1 MLDWKTPQLSHG
13 SFVQSPLSKLSASA
27 TPSWKCPLLPS
38 TQNKIPT
45 GLNCKAGSKSDL
57 PKKSSWTHIPLPRVG
72 RIGAPAGR
80 HSLRGSWKRPLLIM
94 DPDAELGQAVK
105 RPRHVPPG
113 QQQRN
118 TVRVCPA
125 TLSLLVDTAAVPP
138 PQTQYAQNGCSRD
151 RMKSVLIKKKSCC
164 SKGCSRLFTLPEV
177 SQVCDLWHALSPRQQ
192 AQYLCSQ
199 HESLDLAPDQDGCA
213 QLSKRTDWI
222 LCGKGVSFSCLCSLL
237 GVGEHSMYKKL
248 RHEVDMRKTWGD
260 SHTRPQRRQ
269 ASNLVDLFFMELYHG
284 SSEDLPENDTHFE
297 GDTAFAAG
305 KEIEPP
311 ADIFGWTPEA
321 AMSERAAHFIS
332 PSPSVPRRHLS
343 PGGLAA
349 LFWQFKA
356 WWRALEEHQHNTVQ
370 EGSGRVQQECPSW
383 PTFWRRWAQTWTNF
397 LQFRKTSQH
406 KECNACFDFREAL
419 HKKSTTTAEKMAL
432 AAQWQEHIKLQYH
445 DRMLYWSLRFASRA
459 FMNVLCIIIDSLDK
473 CKTAYPQWVTHRLPA
488 YAQVRRPRSV
498 LTAVICHGW
507 CTCVYLADEEVNHGG
522 NSFCELICR
531 SLEKVAAI
539 CHRTGRPMP
548 QHLVIQSDNTV
559 SLCKN
564 SLCLVFLS
572 YLVAKGK
579 FSTATLNFLLEGH
592 THEDVDRLFAYILI
606 MVLKRY
612 RFEIPE
618 DLVRKMEEVLQDHV
632 ASKKEDLYV
641 ESVAF
646 VRDFTAWL
654 DPLGITLY
662 NSMMPRDGR
671 PTAHAFSM
679 KIRADLSPREIKA
692 LGRPRRRGFPDNPED
707 VFIVCKGRMHMTET
721 HRPILALPHVTLA
734 GVQTTSPQM
743 MLPRNP
749 FEQSQRN
756 KLEELVGVLR
766 RMPKPYPRAAARI
779 EKILGGD
786 LGAEPGPLMW
796 LQAHAPPRAV
806 VQVTT
811 NAYYEHLP
819 DNSWNLLAKFRR
831 RKP

>member
-13 SFVQSPLSKLSASA
+13 SFVQSPLSKLSAGA

-151 RMKSVLIKKKSCC
+151 RMQSVLIKKKSCC

-419 HKKSTTTAEKMAL
+419 HKKR
-432 AAQWQEHIKLQYH
+432 
-445 DRMLYWSLRFASRA
+445 DR
-459 FMNVLCIIIDSLDK
+459 K
-473 CKTAYPQWVTHRLPA
+473 
-488 YAQVRRPRSV
+488 SV
-498 LTAVICHGW
+498 V
-507 CTCVYLADEEVNHGG
+507 
-522 NSFCELICR
+522 
-531 SLEKVAAI
+531 
-539 CHRTGRPMP
+539 
-548 QHLVIQSDNTV
+548 
-559 SLCKN
+559 
-564 SLCLVFLS
+564 
-572 YLVAKGK
+572 
-579 FSTATLNFLLEGH
+579 
-592 THEDVDRLFAYILI
+592 
-606 MVLKRY
+606 
-612 RFEIPE
+612 
-618 DLVRKMEEVLQDHV
+618 
-632 ASKKEDLYV
+632 
-641 ESVAF
+641 
-646 VRDFTAWL
+646 
-654 DPLGITLY
+654 
-662 NSMMPRDGR
+662 
-671 PTAHAFSM
+671 
-679 KIRADLSPREIKA
+679 
-692 LGRPRRRGFPDNPED
+692 
-707 VFIVCKGRMHMTET
+707 
-721 HRPILALPHVTLA
+721 
-734 GVQTTSPQM
+734 
-743 MLPRNP
+743 
-749 FEQSQRN
+749 
-756 KLEELVGVLR
+756 
-766 RMPKPYPRAAARI
+766 
-779 EKILGGD
+779 
-786 LGAEPGPLMW
+786 
-796 LQAHAPPRAV
+796 
-806 VQVTT
+806 
-811 NAYYEHLP
+811 
-819 DNSWNLLAKFRR
+819 
-831 RKP
+831 